1 MQYKVETTDRAIQGM
16 LMPILNVVADY
27 RGHINRSY
35 THGDADSVSLDIIHK
50 QILLEKIREVKNT
63 ELFEV
68 GCGAGHIWIAVP
80 DINGE
85 EVWGF
90 RKWPSLEQLM
100 GRRVVLITD
109 QV

>member
-35 THGDADSVSLDIIHK
+35 THGDADSTSLDIIHK

-80 DINGE
+80 DMKGE
-85 EVWGF
+85 EV
-90 RKWPSLEQLM
+90 KTWPSLEQLM

-109 QV
+109 QIQ